1 MNKLYQKKVK
11 KAKPAIAPRA
21 AKVAKADKKA
31 RPAVAPKS
39 AKVAK
44 AARGSP
50 AKLAT
55 GKPRLGATSRRGTK
69 TGKPIGASS
78 PRGKKTGSP
87 TGASS
92 TKSPINPRSAMDILM
107 RGESGPTAKA
117 RGAAVKGA
125 AAKIGKAAINASP
138 IGPAMR
144 LNDSARKA
152 FSRNNFK

>member
-11 KAKPAIAPRA
+11 KAKVATAPRA
-21 AKVAKADKKA
+21 AKVAKAVKKA
-31 RPAVAPKS
+31 KPATAPKVS
-39 AKVAK
+39 KVTKGASSP
-44 AARGSP
+44 RGM
-50 AKLAT
+50 
-55 GKPRLGATSRRGTK
+55 K

-87 TGASS
+87 TGANPK
-92 TKSPINPRSAMDILM
+92 KSPINPRSAMDILM

-125 AAKIGKAAINASP
+125 AAKIGKAAMNASP

-144 LNDSARKA
+144 LNDLARKA
-152 FSRNNFK
+152 FSRNNFQ

>member
-21 AKVAKADKKA
+21 AKVAKAVKKA
-31 RPAVAPKS
+31 KPATAPKVS
-39 AKVAK
+39 KVTKGASSP
-44 AARGSP
+44 RGM
-50 AKLAT
+50 
-55 GKPRLGATSRRGTK
+55 K

-87 TGASS
+87 TGANPK
-92 TKSPINPRSAMDILM
+92 KSPINPRSAMDILM

-125 AAKIGKAAINASP
+125 AAKIGKAAMNASP

-144 LNDSARKA
+144 LNDLARKA
-152 FSRNNFK
+152 FSRNNFQ

>member
-11 KAKPAIAPRA
+11 KA
-21 AKVAKADKKA
+21 KKA

-44 AARGSP
+44 VERGSP
-50 AKLAT
+50 SKLAT
-55 GKPRLGATSRRGTK
+55 GKPRLGATSGRGMK
-69 TGKPIGASS
+69 AGSPMGASS
-78 PRGKKTGSP
+78 PRGMKIGSP

-125 AAKIGKAAINASP
+125 AAKIGKAAMNASP

-144 LNDSARKA
+144 LNDLAQKA
-152 FSRNNFK
+152 FSRNNLK

>member
-11 KAKPAIAPRA
+11 KAKVAKAPKGA
-21 AKVAKADKKA
+21 KAPKAPKVAKASKG
-31 RPAVAPKS
+31 
-39 AKVAK
+39 AKVA
-44 AARGSP
+44 RGSI

-55 GKPRLGATSRRGTK
+55 GKPRFGATSGRGMK
-69 TGKPIGASS
+69 A
-78 PRGKKTGSP
+78 GSP

-92 TKSPINPRSAMDILM
+92 PRGMKAGSPTGASSKKSPINPRSAMDILM
-107 RGESGPTAKA
+107 KGESGPTAKA

-144 LNDSARKA
+144 LNDLAQKA